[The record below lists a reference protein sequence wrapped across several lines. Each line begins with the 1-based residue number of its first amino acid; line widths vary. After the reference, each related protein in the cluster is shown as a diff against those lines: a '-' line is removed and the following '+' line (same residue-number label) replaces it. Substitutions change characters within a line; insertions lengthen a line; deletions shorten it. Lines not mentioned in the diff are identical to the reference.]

1 MRYRRTCL
9 MSLLAI
15 LLASSVAFAELP
27 WQTGQH
33 TRAMGLGD
41 SLTAGFGALPATNG
55 YFYHLYHWG
64 VFDSI
69 PNTLIANA
77 AVPGANSSHVLDY
90 QVPQA
95 VEVFQPSIIVMT
107 VGGNDL
113 LRILGG
119 VPPQAVLADFQANL
133 TAILARLRAGLP
145 ETRIVVGNLY
155 SIPEISG
162 SEEIVPV
169 FNQIVQGVATA
180 FDVRVADV
188 HEAFQGR
195 NGLLLI
201 DRHDAGLFEVHP
213 TNAGYL
219 AMAQAFDK
227 ALR

>member
-1 MRYRRTCL
+1 
-9 MSLLAI
+9 
-15 LLASSVAFAELP
+15 
-27 WQTGQH
+27 
-33 TRAMGLGD
+33 
-41 SLTAGFGALPATNG
+41 
-55 YFYHLYHWG
+55 
-64 VFDSI
+64 
-69 PNTLIANA
+69 
-77 AVPGANSSHVLDY
+77 
-90 QVPQA
+90 
-95 VEVFQPSIIVMT
+95 MT

-145 ETRIVVGNLY
+145 GARIVIGNLY
-155 SIPEISG
+155 SIPEIAG
-162 SEEIVPV
+162 SEDVVSI

-188 HEAFQGR
+188 HGAFQDR
-195 NGLLLI
+195 QGLLLI
-201 DRHDAGLFEVHP
+201 DRHGAGPFEVHP